1 MKKVLLLY
9 GGNSSEHDVSI
20 MSASSIINNIDTN
33 SFDITSV
40 LISKENEW
48 FLSSKNN
55 LKKKIKWFIN
65 SPIVSLH
72 SIQIPIQLKKL

>member
-20 MSASSIINNIDTN
+20 MSANSIINNIDTN
-33 SFDITSV
+33 NFDITPV

-48 FLSSKNN
+48 FLSSNMVIMVKMVNCKEC
-55 LKKKIKWFIN
+55 LIYLI
-65 SPIVSLH
+65 
-72 SIQIPIQLKKL
+72 